1 MRVLPIWGLER
12 WKTAMHEGSAEAW
25 LLPGG
30 SIPF

>member
-1 MRVLPIWGLER
+1 VHPIWGLGR
-12 WKTAMHEGSAEAW
+12 WKDAMNARSAKAW

>member
-1 MRVLPIWGLER
+1 MRPIRGLGR
-12 WKTAMHEGSAEAW
+12 WKAAMHEGSEKAW

>member
-1 MRVLPIWGLER
+1 VLPIWGLGGR
-12 WKTAMHEGSAEAW
+12 KGVMHEGSAKAW